1 MFGISKNF
9 KMNSTDKRFKF
20 CIFSGDTKR
29 IPTKWSEPDGENTSE
44 PKPSTS
50 KNYEDSDFSTD
61 TEMFPEDKC
70 SISDE
75 DDCIQG
81 NESSKFHLQLKHK
94 APKVSVEEEIVISTD
109 EELEKSM
116 VEAEAQIS
124 LEMDSD

>member
-1 MFGISKNF
+1 MTS
-9 KMNSTDKRFKF
+9 SDKCFKF
-20 CIFSGDTKR
+20 CIFPGNTKR
-29 IPTKWSEPDGENTSE
+29 MPTKWSEPHGENTSE

-50 KNYEDSDFSTD
+50 KNEDSDFSTD

-70 SISDE
+70 STSDE
-75 DDCIQG
+75 NDCIQG
-81 NESSKFHLQLKHK
+81 KESSKFHLQLKHK
-94 APKVSVEEEIVISTD
+94 TPKVSVEEEIVISTD